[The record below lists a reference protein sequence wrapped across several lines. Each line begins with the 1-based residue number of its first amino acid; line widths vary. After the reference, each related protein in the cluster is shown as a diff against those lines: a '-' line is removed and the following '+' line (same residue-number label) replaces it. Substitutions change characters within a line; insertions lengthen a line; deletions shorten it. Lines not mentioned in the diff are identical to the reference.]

1 MTASIGYNLRY
12 FELHGRDLQDPWSCR
27 LSALY
32 HRYDFIRGLSDWVII
47 HPLAKHDTREK
58 HEAAEHP
65 MYLHLKYLN
74 LATLNYRDYLNY
86 IADSLKES
94 FDTVSLSKK
103 PQNFQ
108 VTFSSK
114 QDILFLRKKLHHA
127 NAILSNTLETTL
139 KISRHEHALAKAA
152 TDFIPM
158 TLHCE
163 FQREIHNVTIEL
175 KNYRQTVQKL
185 LATSKDIRVMFDD
198 ILSLNSQQI
207 QQYNSLQLTQ
217 IAENDSMEM
226 KTMAS
231 LANKTYQDSRIIRIT
246 TVVAMFYLP
255 ASLVLSFF
263 STTLVWFEPS
273 AQPKTSDRSYT
284 LRIHQELWIAVVF
297 LGLGG
302 GTVRKSEPYT
312 RGLSG
317 KLRVK
322 DIHVL
327 KENLAEFPEGLD
339 TLYKRMIDQVHGKK
353 TPKLCSSL
361 LRILV
366 VVYQP
371 PSLKELAGLIGA
383 TEKPTQHMR
392 KLVIEC
398 GSFFTIK
405 DDVVYF
411 IHQSAKDF
419 LSQIT
424 KEIWNEE
431 MTGLH
436 RIAFLQTLQAMNET
450 LHYNMYEIEN
460 SGTLVDK
467 VPIPYPDPLG
477 PCRYSCVY
485 WLYHFFDSCQNS
497 SSECVELLSGLI
509 TFIKERFVYWL
520 EALSLMGKI
529 PQGVLMMEKLKNWAT
544 GFPPK
549 HFMMVEGKL
558 QDDQNT
564 AR

>member
-1 MTASIGYNLRY
+1 
-12 FELHGRDLQDPWSCR
+12 
-27 LSALY
+27 
-32 HRYDFIRGLSDWVII
+32 
-47 HPLAKHDTREK
+47 
-58 HEAAEHP
+58 

-284 LRIHQELWIAVVF
+284 LRIHQELWIAVVVIF
-297 LGLGG
+297 ILTVSTVFGLGWWD
-302 GTVRKSEPYT
+302 RKE
-312 RGLSG
+312 
-317 KLRVK
+317 
-322 DIHVL
+322 
-327 KENLAEFPEGLD
+327 
-339 TLYKRMIDQVHGKK
+339 KR
-353 TPKLCSSL
+353 
-361 LRILV
+361 
-366 VVYQP
+366 
-371 PSLKELAGLIGA
+371 A
-383 TEKPTQHMR
+383 
-392 KLVIEC
+392 
-398 GSFFTIK
+398 
-405 DDVVYF
+405 
-411 IHQSAKDF
+411 
-419 LSQIT
+419 
-424 KEIWNEE
+424 
-431 MTGLH
+431 LH
-436 RIAFLQTLQAMNET
+436 SR
-450 LHYNMYEIEN
+450 
-460 SGTLVDK
+460 
-467 VPIPYPDPLG
+467 P
-477 PCRYSCVY
+477 
-485 WLYHFFDSCQNS
+485 
-497 SSECVELLSGLI
+497 
-509 TFIKERFVYWL
+509 
-520 EALSLMGKI
+520 
-529 PQGVLMMEKLKNWAT
+529 
-544 GFPPK
+544 
-549 HFMMVEGKL
+549 
-558 QDDQNT
+558 
-564 AR
+564 